1 MLFRS
6 AVLVAWVVWF
16 GGWTLLKRALPAD
29 MTSNVFDD
37 SGDVRVAMP
46 KPDPNGAPWKQKAYD
61 PDDDDH
67 GKAKAKKGAADD
79 EDSDDDDSPAA
90 DKDNAQVNAALDA
103 AVARVDAAL
112 AEVAAK
118 SGDQT
123 AVAKVETAIVEL
135 SHVSLPKDDSAL
147 GQAAKERRSELVTQK
162 KAALEQAKRS
172 ARSTHAIAKGTDR
185 KSTRLNSSHT

>member
-90 DKDNAQVNAALDA
+90 DKDNAQVNAALCEASLLEAWNEVRA
-103 AVARVDAAL
+103 ARPA
-112 AEVAAK
+112 
-118 SGDQT
+118 SGPVLGFASDT
-123 AVAKVETAIVEL
+123 AGPG
-135 SHVSLPKDDSAL
+135 SL
-147 GQAAKERRSELVTQK
+147 
-162 KAALEQAKRS
+162 
-172 ARSTHAIAKGTDR
+172 DR